1 VAVGDCACD
10 GGLFAGSYACVGA
23 VEKVV
28 PVDLRIRGCPPDPI
42 ALLKGLLALLEG
54 HGRVSGKI

>member
-1 VAVGDCACD
+1 
-10 GGLFAGSYACVGA
+10 

-42 ALLKGLLALLEG
+42 ALLKGLLALMEA
-54 HGRVSGKI
+54 HGR